1 MLAPAFSGLTAYATY
16 LLGKELG
23 KDNEGKGGEAT
34 GLWAALFIGIAP
46 GYISRSVAGSYD
58 NEAIAIFI
66 LMFTFYL
73 WIKALKEGSAMYG
86 ALTALF
92 YFYMVAAWGR
102 GNSLKY
108 AEDGLIIDES
118 ELSRWLRIHHQHA
131 PSTRLR
137 PHLHGTVFTSS
148 LCFLLHFLRHRY
160 IIKHASSLR
169 WFPAYQHLRALSCI
183 GRFRPTSNCRIRRVP
198 KRHCAK

>member
-1 MLAPAFSGLTAYATY
+1 MITSGLIYNILHLFNIPVHIRDVCVMLAPAFSGLTAYATY

-23 KDNEGKGGEAT
+23 RDKEGNGGEST

-73 WIKALKEGSAMYG
+73 WIRALKDGSAFFG

-92 YFYMVAAWGR
+92 YFYMVAAWGE
-102 GNSLKY
+102 SLN
-108 AEDGLIIDES
+108 
-118 ELSRWLRIHHQHA
+118 
-131 PSTRLR
+131 T
-137 PHLHGTVFTSS
+137 
-148 LCFLLHFLRHRY
+148 
-160 IIKHASSLR
+160 
-169 WFPAYQHLRALSCI
+169 
-183 GRFRPTSNCRIRRVP
+183 
-198 KRHCAK
+198 